1 MWIVAKIKSKEF
13 SIFKK
18 ELNIKFGNEV
28 KYYFPKILLGKKKLN
43 TSNLLGNYVFCFHE
57 KFNDVKNL
65 VFSKYIKGLDYFL
78 ENCKNSQNEINNF
91 IEICKKNENT
101 NGCLG
106 QNFFSEIIS
115 SKGKFV
121 NSALASLVF
130 EIIGKEKKYL
140 NIIIGKREVKISK
153 NSNIFYLPA

>member
-1 MWIVAKIKSKEF
+1 MDSEILSFVQKYKTQNYHSIKSKEF

-65 VFSKYIKGLDYFL
+65 VFSKYIKGLDFA
-78 ENCKNSQNEINNF
+78 
-91 IEICKKNENT
+91 
-101 NGCLG
+101 
-106 QNFFSEIIS
+106 S
-115 SKGKFV
+115 SK
-121 NSALASLVF
+121 
-130 EIIGKEKKYL
+130 
-140 NIIIGKREVKISK
+140 
-153 NSNIFYLPA
+153 